1 MFRHFAFLTAL
12 FWAIVGFAAQAQA
25 YPWMIRHEYT
35 ACATCHTDPSGAGL
49 LTAYGRAQSSIL
61 LSSHYRHTTDEE
73 PGSGKDFLFGL
84 GPLPDWLLLQGWL
97 RNGYLWNN
105 VNEHVVD
112 SRFLQM
118 RADLGAHVNVGALRA
133 SATTGYNSRQ
143 SATLSERAWVTGASS
158 NGNLVSREHWVGVA
172 LAEDSLLARAG
183 RISLPFGLRNI
194 EHTAWVR
201 SETRTD
207 INQSQQHGVAV
218 AYTGETWRGEL
229 MGIAGNFQVHPD
241 AYRERGY
248 AAFVEFSVAPRY
260 AVGAS
265 SFVTHATADILT
277 QTNTT
282 RQAHGVFARAAPLR
296 ALVLL
301 GEFDALLVSSP
312 GAPGRN
318 GYAGFLQLDT
328 EPIQG
333 VHGMVTSEILN
344 RGGPTEHTNLGLWLS
359 AAWFALPHLDVRA
372 DAIRRTYVG
381 APATLTYL
389 LQLQAY
395 L

>member
-1 MFRHFAFLTAL
+1 MFRHFAVLAAL
-12 FWAIVGFAAQAQA
+12 FWSVVVYAAQAQA
-25 YPWMIRHEYT
+25 YPWMIRHEYN

-49 LTAYGRAQSSIL
+49 LTAYGRAQSRIL
-61 LSSHYRHTTDEE
+61 LSSHYRQTTDEE

-84 GPLPDWLLLQGWL
+84 APLPDWLLLQGWL
-97 RNGYLWNN
+97 RNGYMWNN
-105 VNEHVVD
+105 VNGHVD
-112 SRFLQM
+112 SRFLPM
-118 RADLGAHVNVGALRA
+118 RDDLGAHVTVGALRA
-133 SATTGYNSRQ
+133 SATIGYNTNKT
-143 SATLSERAWVTGASS
+143 AVLSEQAWVTSASPH
-158 NGNLVSREHWVGVA
+158 GNLVSREHWVGLA
-172 LAEDSLLARAG
+172 LAEDSLLVRLG
-183 RISLPFGLRNI
+183 RINLPFGLRNI

-207 INQSQQHGVAV
+207 INQGQQHGVAV
-218 AYTGETWRGEL
+218 AYTGERWRGEL

-248 AAFVEFSVAPRY
+248 AAFAEFSVAPRY
-260 AVGAS
+260 GVGACS
-265 SFVTHATADILT
+265 LVTHATADILT

-282 RQAHGVFARAAPLR
+282 RQAHGIFARAAPIQ

-301 GEFDALLVSSP
+301 GEFDALLVSST
-312 GAPGRN
+312 GTPGRT
-318 GYAGFLQLDT
+318 GYVGFLQLDA

-344 RGGPTEHTNLGLWLS
+344 RGGPTEHTNVGLWLS
-359 AAWFALPHLDVRA
+359 AAWFPLPHLDARA
-372 DAIRRTYVG
+372 DVIRRTSDG